1 MAVSSVV
8 ERLPYKQVVIGSNP
22 IPPNNNR
29 YRLICPLG
37 PSSKGLG
44 QGPSKSLMQVR
55 ILLGLLIKSD
65 LFKNFLKYGTYFI
78 TGVNRF

>member
-1 MAVSSVV
+1 MKIKKNNSEIRLNLTKYLLNISITYTIYHIRAVSSVV

-44 QGPSKSLMQVR
+44 QGPSKSLM
-55 ILLGLLIKSD
+55 
-65 LFKNFLKYGTYFI
+65 
-78 TGVNRF
+78 